1 MPLKK
6 ASLLNAISP
15 SAFVR
20 QEDDEGAVHE
30 NPETYKKGSDI
41 VKIYFQKNILK
52 EKKKRRKKSSIQ

>member
-6 ASLLNAISP
+6 ASLPNAISP

-30 NPETYKKGSDI
+30 NQETYKKGSDI
-41 VKIYFQKNILK
+41 VTIFLK
-52 EKKKRRKKSSIQ
+52 EHLKSKKEKTK